1 MRTETDGYG
10 FFAESIKNYWNGNVI
25 IPMLLICALLYMLHK
40 KNKIWNRTMLW
51 PFFIG
56 CCTVFNPF
64 VMRAVLEKLDWNNR
78 YYRFYWL
85 VPVTL
90 IISVTAADLYSA
102 LSSKLFRAGWAV
114 LLLASIVF
122 FGKFIIAGTDH
133 WNLYM
138 MDYNVIEVSK
148 IIHKDYKKQ
157 ESPVV
162 FVDANLLPCLRQ
174 YDPSLQSVLG
184 LQDYISLSYSLDE
197 VWTWY
202 LGRNR
207 GLVLMGNYGVEIS
220 PQVINVN
227 LKQAG
232 VDYFVRSK
240 SWFSKE
246 YIQALDI
253 LKIGETDGYEVYRAG
268 R

>member
-1 MRTETDGYG
+1 M
-10 FFAESIKNYWNGNVI
+10 
-25 IPMLLICALLYMLHK
+25 ICYM
-40 KNKIWNRTMLW
+40 
-51 PFFIG
+51 
-56 CCTVFNPF
+56 
-64 VMRAVLEKLDWNNR
+64 EKVKR
-78 YYRFYWL
+78 
-85 VPVTL
+85 
-90 IISVTAADLYSA
+90 
-102 LSSKLFRAGWAV
+102 
-114 LLLASIVF
+114 
-122 FGKFIIAGTDH
+122 
-133 WNLYM
+133 
-138 MDYNVIEVSK
+138 
-148 IIHKDYKKQ
+148 